1 VTHPNELPLSP
12 LSALQF
18 YATAPYPC
26 SYLDGRV
33 ARSQV
38 ATPSHLINSDVYT
51 ELVRAGFR
59 RSGVFTYRP
68 YCDGCRACVP
78 VRVPVAAFEPN
89 RTQRRTWRQ
98 HGGLV
103 AKVSPLHY
111 DEEHYALYMRYQSV
125 RHAGGGMDRD
135 SRDQY
140 EQFLLQSRI
149 NSRLVEFRE
158 PLLLPAGSPQ
168 AMTTAGAEHERADI
182 ASRIGGRLLPQASSS
197 QGIPAAGRAEVAQR
211 TERLDTASDQPD
223 ESDPPLGALR
233 MISMIDILGDGLSS
247 VYTFFDPAI
256 THASF
261 GTYNIL
267 WQIEQARQL
276 GLPYIYLGYWIRES
290 QKMAYKANFT
300 PLEGLI
306 DGRWRPL
313 DPQQA
318 ALDPVNAAMRQNPSG
333 TRSPPK

>member
-78 VRVPVAAFEPN
+78 VRVPVAQFEPN

-98 HGGLV
+98 HGGLI

-158 PLLLPAGSPQ
+158 PVQDGAPASGRNGGSVSDVPSGVNTGS
-168 AMTTAGAEHERADI
+168 AADSHSGASADSAPYPTTDSPP
-182 ASRIGGRLLPQASSS
+182 ASG
-197 QGIPAAGRAEVAQR
+197 V
-211 TERLDTASDQPD
+211 
-223 ESDPPLGALR
+223 LR

-256 THASF
+256 AHASF

-276 GLPYIYLGYWIRES
+276 GLPYIYLGYWIQES
-290 QKMAYKANFT
+290 RKMAYKANFR

-313 DPQQA
+313 DPEQA
-318 ALDPVNAAMRQNPSG
+318 ALDPVDAAMRGPSAGGRG
-333 TRSPPK
+333 TAR